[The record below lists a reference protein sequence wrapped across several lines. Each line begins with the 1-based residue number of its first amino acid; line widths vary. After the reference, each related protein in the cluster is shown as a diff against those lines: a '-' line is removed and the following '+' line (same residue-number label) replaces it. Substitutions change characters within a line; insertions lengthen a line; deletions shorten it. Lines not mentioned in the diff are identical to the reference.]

1 MTSFIFGFDYIF
13 DFYLF
18 QQLLLCSALGLYL
31 RLLISIISHQH
42 WLKNYSQYFIFSILP
57 ITGFIITSVI
67 SNNIALSLGMVGA
80 LSIVRFRTPVKNPA
94 ELVIYFVLIT
104 LGIVVNVSSNIALNF
119 ILFVTLVI
127 VGTEI
132 YYFILKKMNLETLS
146 FGNEDYFYINISSK
160 IRYSTA
166 EERKELIHL
175 STQSDGTSLY
185 RFKSINLAGIKSIE
199 NLFDKENIISIS
211 IDAPTN

>member
-1 MTSFIFGFDYIF
+1 
-13 DFYLF
+13 
-18 QQLLLCSALGLYL
+18 
-31 RLLISIISHQH
+31 
-42 WLKNYSQYFIFSILP
+42 
-57 ITGFIITSVI
+57 
-67 SNNIALSLGMVGA
+67 
-80 LSIVRFRTPVKNPA
+80 
-94 ELVIYFVLIT
+94 
-104 LGIVVNVSSNIALNF
+104 
-119 ILFVTLVI
+119 
-127 VGTEI
+127 
-132 YYFILKKMNLETLS
+132 MNLETLS

>member
-1 MTSFIFGFDYIF
+1 MTSLIFGFDYIF

-31 RLLISIISHQH
+31 RLLISIISHQQ

-132 YYFILKKMNLETLS
+132 YYFLVKKMNLNFFSYDNEEYYYLNITSKMRNTL
-146 FGNEDYFYINISSK
+146 
-160 IRYSTA
+160 A
-166 EERKELIHL
+166 EENKELIHF
-175 STQSDGTSLY
+175 SMQDGNISMY
-185 RFKSINLAGIKSIE
+185 RFKSTNLASVKFIE
-199 NLFDKENIISIS
+199 ELFDAKNIISIS
-211 IDAPTN
+211 IDAPTK